1 MVRIDNGEVKMPDK
15 YDIMSEVYGDVMAEI
30 HKAEALTAKRKKKIK
45 KSLKI
50 TTFKDKVK
58 K

>member
-1 MVRIDNGEVKMPDK
+1 MVHTGNGEVKMPDK
-15 YDIMSEVYGDVMAEI
+15 YDIMHEVYGDVMAEI
-30 HKAEALTAKRKKKIK
+30 QKAQALTAKRKKKMK
-45 KSLKI
+45 KGLKI

>member
-1 MVRIDNGEVKMPDK
+1 MPDR

-30 HKAEALTAKRKKKIK
+30 QKAEALTAKRKKKMK
-45 KSLKI
+45 KGLKI

>member
-1 MVRIDNGEVKMPDK
+1 MVHTGNGEVKMPDR

-30 HKAEALTAKRKKKIK
+30 QKAEALTAKRKKKMK
-45 KSLKI
+45 RGLKI